1 MSQQV
6 ILQNP
11 QQTFGYNDLQQQLQ
25 EPEEIALQRLN
36 SEEERSERRR
46 IRRLFD
52 QVRIKK
58 SKFHNRI
65 NFEQKK
71 KVRLHNQFCLFTQ
84 NYEMTNRQMNGLS
97 HIHFTYSHACRVKCE
112 VYASTLYSTSTR
124 T

>member
-58 SKFHNRI
+58 SKFHDRI

-71 KVRLHNQFCLFTQ
+71 RCVCTINFVCLHKI
-84 NYEMTNRQMNGLS
+84 M
-97 HIHFTYSHACRVKCE
+97 K
-112 VYASTLYSTSTR
+112 
-124 T
+124 